1 MAEPSRAQART
12 VEIRLRWLTLAAF
25 LAPLVVLAAVFGTRF
40 GLWSAGFGLDVLT
53 LKIGL
58 VLAFVGLAAAAIA
71 VVIALKDIR
80 RRGLYAAVSLAVAGG
95 TVALFLVQQQR
106 FAVPAHNDVTTDAVE
121 PPAFSRAVL
130 AMRGGDPG
138 AGGGGASVA
147 CPGLVSVPRQVAP
160 ETAAAALSAAGFT
173 VRGAA
178 PFRADGAQE
187 GFWFGLTYDAAI
199 RIRPGRT
206 DVRVAQREGV
216 DVGDEACRLARAV
229 VQDLSTPG

>member
-1 MAEPSRAQART
+1 MAEPSRART

-25 LAPLVVLAAVFGTRF
+25 AAPILVLVAVFGTRF
-40 GLWSAGFGLDVLT
+40 GLWSAEFGLGVLT
-53 LKIGL
+53 LKIGRI
-58 VLAFVGLAAAAIA
+58 LAFSGLAAALVA
-71 VVIALKDIR
+71 VIIALKDMR
-80 RRGLYAAVSLAVAGG
+80 RGGLYAAVSVVAGA
-95 TVALFLVQQQR
+95 TVALFLVQERR
-106 FAVPAHNDVTTDAVE
+106 FAVPADNDVTSDVAE
-121 PPAFSRAVL
+121 APAFSRAVL
-130 AMRGGDPG
+130 AMRGGQG
-138 AGGGGASVA
+138 TAGDGASVA

-216 DVGDEACRLARAV
+216 KVGDEACRLARTV
-229 VQDLSTPG
+229 VMGLTPQS

>member
-1 MAEPSRAQART
+1 MAEPSRART
-12 VEIRLRWLTLAAF
+12 VETRLRWLTLAAF
-25 LAPLVVLAAVFGTRF
+25 AAPILVLIAVFGTRF
-40 GLWSAGFGLDVLT
+40 GLWGAEFGLGVLT
-53 LKIGL
+53 LKIGRI
-58 VLAFVGLAAAAIA
+58 LAFAGLAAALVA
-71 VVIALKDIR
+71 VIIALKDMR
-80 RRGLYAAVSLAVAGG
+80 RGGLYAAVSLVVAGA
-95 TVALFLVQQQR
+95 TVALFLVQERR
-106 FAVPAHNDVTTDAVE
+106 FAVPADNDVTSDVAE
-121 PPAFSRAVL
+121 APAFSRAVL
-130 AMRGGDPG
+130 AMRGGQG
-138 AGGGGASVA
+138 TAGGGGASVA

-216 DVGDEACRLARAV
+216 KVGDEACRLARTV
-229 VQDLSTPG
+229 VMGLTPQS